1 MRYPFLSKVPH
12 CIFVRRYYYYS
23 YYKKLIYLTLFT
35 AIFFLDTAA
44 FLGKGKSSQSIV
56 SLYDAE

>member
-1 MRYPFLSKVPH
+1 MRYPSLSKVPH

-35 AIFFLDTAA
+35 AIFLDTAA
-44 FLGKGKSSQSIV
+44 FLGSGKSSQSIV